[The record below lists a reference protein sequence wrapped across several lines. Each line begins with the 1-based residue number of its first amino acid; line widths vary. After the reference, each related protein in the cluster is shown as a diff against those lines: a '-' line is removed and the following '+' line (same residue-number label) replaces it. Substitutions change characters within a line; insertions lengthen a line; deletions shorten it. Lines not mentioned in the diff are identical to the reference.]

1 MLVQEQFKAYLHQ
14 IGYSESTRINQQ
26 RHLTI
31 FFNYL
36 QKPVEKISNTDIQ
49 KFKEYLQT
57 KPNKMH
63 GGALSE
69 STIYGN
75 MATLKVFFNWLEIN
89 QTIDYNPIS
98 AIKLKKPNTKIRT
111 PLTTEEIKEL
121 FEEANTLLEI
131 AILHLCYSCG
141 LRRAEA
147 ASLNTKDIHFR
158 EQMLYVRS
166 GKGKKRRVVPMT
178 NKVSLALEN
187 YLICERPQT
196 DEKQAF
202 IINRRGKRMDGY
214 SYNVAIKKLKART
227 TITREVSPH
236 YLRHS
241 IATHLLASG
250 VSLENVRQFLGHSD
264 LETTQIYAK
273 VNLRSYE
280 F

>member
-1 MLVQEQFKAYLHQ
+1 MPIQEEFKAYLAQ
-14 IGYSESTRINQQ
+14 VGYSESTRINQQ
-26 RHLTI
+26 RHLTN

-36 QKPVEKISNTDIQ
+36 QKPVEKIRKVDIQ
-49 KFKEYLQT
+49 KFNEYLQT

-75 MATLKVFFNWLEIN
+75 MATLKVFFNWLETN
-89 QTIDYNPIS
+89 QTIEYNPIS
-98 AIKLKKPNTKIRT
+98 ALKLKKPNTKIRT

-121 FEEANTLLEI
+121 FDTANTLLEI
-131 AILHLCYSCG
+131 AMLHLCYSCG

-147 ASLNTKDIHFR
+147 ASLNTKDIHFTT
-158 EQMLYVRS
+158 QMLYVRE
-166 GKGKKRRVVPMT
+166 GKGKKRRAVPIT
-178 NKVSLALEN
+178 QKVSLALEN

-196 DEKQAF
+196 DEKESF

-250 VSLENVRQFLGHSD
+250 VSLENVRQFLGHSH
-264 LETTQIYAK
+264 LETTQIYTK

-280 F
+280 L